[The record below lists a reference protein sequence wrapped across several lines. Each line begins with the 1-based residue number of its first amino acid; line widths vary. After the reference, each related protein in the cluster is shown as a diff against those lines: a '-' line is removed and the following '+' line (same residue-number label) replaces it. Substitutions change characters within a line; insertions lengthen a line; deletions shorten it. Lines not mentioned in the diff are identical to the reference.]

1 MLRKVSLMVSMLS
14 LFVVS
19 FLVPS
24 SGAASASTAPSPV
37 NVGLICSCTGAFASS
52 LVGDEATYKAWASAT
67 NAAGGI
73 NGHKV
78 KIFFSD
84 DLTNPATSKNEVE
97 TMVTSD
103 HVVAI
108 MDDSDVDTA
117 WEAFANQHNVPVV
130 GGGLG
135 GTIYNTDPD
144 WFPEGQTLNALE
156 ASFVVAAKKAGAKS
170 TAFFYCAE
178 SPGCAEGV
186 PYIRTL
192 ATKFKTPLVYTTS
205 IAYAAPNYLAQC
217 VAAKQSGAQALIV
230 ADAALV
236 VQSAV
241 ADCAKQGYTP
251 IDVVDGSAVAL
262 SFTSTPGLKD
272 NLLAIQSDI
281 PFSVTANAGMKAM
294 RAALRKYAPSVLTSP
309 SFGETIVFQWVSGQL
324 LAAAIK
330 AAHVKSG
337 EAVTS
342 AEIKTGLYSF
352 HGNTLGGMA
361 PPLTFKKGAAHP
373 VNCWFWMRLKGGV
386 FTTPYGLKTSCYG

>member
-1 MLRKVSLMVSMLS
+1 MVRKVSLLVSMLS
-14 LFVVS
+14 IFVVS
-19 FLVPS
+19 FLL
-24 SGAASASTAPSPV
+24 SGCGPASASAVSPI
-37 NVGLICSCTGAFASS
+37 NVGLICSCTGPYASS

-78 KIFFSD
+78 DVFFSD
-84 DLTNPATSKNEVE
+84 DLTNPATSRSEVE
-97 TMVTSD
+97 TMITAD

-108 MDDSDVDTA
+108 VDDSGVDTA

-135 GTIYNTDPD
+135 GAIFNTDPD
-144 WFPEGQTLNALE
+144 WFPEGQTVNALE
-156 ASFVVAAKKAGAKS
+156 ASVVVAAKKAGAKS

-178 SPGCAEGV
+178 TPGCAESV

-192 ATKFKTPLVYTTS
+192 ARTLKTPLVYTTQ
-205 IAYAAPNYLAQC
+205 IAYAAPNYVAQC
-217 VAAKQSGAQALIV
+217 LAAKQSGAQALIV
-230 ADAALV
+230 VEAAVV
-236 VQSAV
+236 VQHAV

-262 SFTSTPGLKD
+262 SDTSTPGLRD

-281 PFSVTANAGMKAM
+281 PFSVTANPGMKAM
-294 RAALRKYAPSVLTSP
+294 RAALHKYAPSVLTSP
-309 SFGETIVFQWVSGQL
+309 LFGETIVFQWVSGQL
-324 LAAAIK
+324 LAAAVK

-342 AEIKTGLYSF
+342 AEIKTGLYSL
-352 HGNTLGGMA
+352 HGDTLGGMA
-361 PPLTFKKGAAHP
+361 PPLTFKKGAAHR
-373 VNCWFWMRLKGGV
+373 VDCWFWMRLKGGV
-386 FTTPYGLKTSCYG
+386 FTTPYGLTTTCYR